1 MAVSTPKSRKVLGPI
16 TPNPNP
22 NPIITL
28 TSETLVETVLN
39 SPHPFKSKPMVSTT
53 KNQDPI
59 ARNPVNVNAQFLTVP
74 IIQRRSRSKPKS
86 KSKVKTRPVPRR
98 IQLEAAKDGGALE
111 IIGQP
116 GNEGFPLPSSI
127 VIEPGLDIGRDALKI
142 DDVKSPE
149 PTTTTPAASHQI
161 SKSAETIPAVEPE
174 IENPT
179 PKQSTLLDE
188 AMGRTP
194 EVQVARDGVNAPK
207 VNLRKAIR
215 AAKIKKLESRKAR
228 DSTATP
234 AASEQKIRSSESIPA
249 AKPGVEKPTSKQSAE
264 PTPAVKPKIDKPT
277 FKPSAL
283 LNEAMGGQF
292 EVRRSREAAK
302 AHKNA
307 LQRVRGSARIQ
318 GFDRRKSRDPTVTPA
333 DYDLDAETVAGVLDS
348 VVTKRLDSVGSRL
361 EGAIQYGKDYN
372 LAQGHSSH
380 GHGNSVLLPP
390 NTLHPLDYAVDTTRM
405 WLDSMENGYGN
416 ERAKGKGSIPATI
429 ALECKGS
436 KLVKVVGA
444 NLAVSDV
451 SLKVKVEEEAV
462 PRVQV
467 VRRSERE
474 CWSFYETRADI

>member
-39 SPHPFKSKPMVSTT
+39 SPTPFKSKPMVSTT

-59 ARNPVNVNAQFLTVP
+59 AGDPADVNAQFLTVP
-74 IIQRRSRSKPKS
+74 IIQRRSRIKPKS
-86 KSKVKTRPVPRR
+86 KSKVKIRPVPRR
-98 IQLEAAKDGGALE
+98 IQLEAAEDSGALE
-111 IIGQP
+111 TIGQP

-127 VIEPGLDIGRDALKI
+127 VIEPGFDISRDALKI
-142 DDVKSPE
+142 DDIKSPE
-149 PTTTTPAASHQI
+149 STTITPAASHQI
-161 SKSAETIPAVEPE
+161 SKSAEIIPAVEPE

-179 PKQSTLLDE
+179 PKQFTLLEE

-194 EVQVARDGVNAPK
+194 EVQGPRDEVQPPK
-207 VNLRKAIR
+207 VSLRKLIR

-228 DSTATP
+228 DSTATL
-234 AASEQKIRSSESIPA
+234 ATSDQKLRSPESIPA
-249 AKPGVEKPTSKQSAE
+249 AKPGVEKPTSKQSAG
-264 PTPAVKPKIDKPT
+264 PIPAVKPKINKPT

-292 EVRRSREAAK
+292 EVRRSRDAAK
-302 AHKNA
+302 AHENA

-318 GFDRRKSRDPTVTPA
+318 GFDRRKSRDLTVTPS
-333 DYDLDAETVAGVLDS
+333 DYGLDAETVAGVLDS

-361 EGAIQYGKDYN
+361 ESAIQYGKDYN
-372 LAQGHSSH
+372 LEQSPSSDQN
-380 GHGNSVLLPP
+380 GVLLPP

-405 WLDSMENGYGN
+405 WLDSMENGYRN
-416 ERAKGKGSIPATI
+416 ERAKGKGSVPATI
-429 ALECKGS
+429 SSECKGS
-436 KLVKVVGA
+436 KLVKGVGA
-444 NLAVSDV
+444 NLAVSDG
-451 SLKVKVEEEAV
+451 SLKVKSEEEAV

-467 VRRSERE
+467 VKRSERE
-474 CWSFYETRADI
+474 CWSFYQTRADI